1 MVKFFKNDPKSVILV
16 KTKGGTRENEK
27 TEKRMPI
34 LAGFF
39 PKLRQSFQVLEVF
52 GYLSSKKRKLLHCA
66 QVILSYIRLFAQCNG
81 PRLPAGS
88 IVHFPVKIGT
98 K

>member
-27 TEKRMPI
+27 TQKRMPI
-34 LAGFF
+34 LTAFF
-39 PKLRQSFQVLEVF
+39 RKLRESFGILEVF

-66 QVILSYIRLFAQCNG
+66 HVILFYVCILCAMQWSQVTCGFDRSF
-81 PRLPAGS
+81 S
-88 IVHFPVKIGT
+88 W
-98 K
+98 